1 MVHLIFDNW
10 SFRCAFIPLVTVA
23 KSKITRAKILLY
35 FFNCKK
41 IKVVDFH
48 ISPTMINKWYETIRR
63 RQLRS
68 LEMFFLFS
76 ANLTYNFFKDDI
88 ASNN

>member
-48 ISPTMINKWYETIRR
+48 ISPSMINKWYETIRR
-63 RQLRS
+63 RHLLTFGGTAEISRNVLSFLSQL
-68 LEMFFLFS
+68 
-76 ANLTYNFFKDDI
+76 NV
-88 ASNN
+88 